1 MRLTVEVI
9 EEFSTVPGY
18 SRLLVSWTQGKLRRT
33 VASGVFHSGS
43 PPEQIAE
50 ELRGLGYRILEKVSP
65 P

>member
-1 MRLTVEVI
+1 MKLTVKVLD
-9 EEFSTVPGY
+9 EFPTMPGY
-18 SRLLVSWTQGKLRRT
+18 SRLVVSWTHGKLRRT

-43 PPEQIAE
+43 PPELIAE